1 LYLLSNVIIQNPKI
15 QSMKKLFV
23 VASFVLTVCAQA
35 QVGIGTTSPNS
46 TLDIR
51 GSLSGNI
58 QTFSSTYT
66 ATGTDYNLIFTGT
79 SATTLTLP
87 TAASIT
93 GRMYNIKNASSNTST
108 LTVGTTSSQTI
119 DGATTQVLSNSYQTL
134 SVISDGSN
142 WHIVGYGLPSGSGT
156 NWSQGGNSV
165 AGITNLGTITNFSLP
180 FITNNTERMRLTST
194 GLGIGTTSPAEKL
207 EVAGNIRLS
216 GGNKRIVFSNMGSD
230 PDAAMELRS
239 AANNE
244 QQELLFYVGNDA
256 DNSYGPDRIRMVG
269 EEFKFQAF
277 NAGYL
282 STLANAESETSIKTR
297 MYINPDGNVAIGTTS
312 FDASNPDQLIV
323 DASASGSSNV
333 ITGKGDVNSYLQ
345 LNIQNANN
353 GNTAS
358 SDLIATANNGSA
370 STVYIDMG
378 INSQGYATGSS
389 SILNGS
395 NTAYLYATGNNFYIG
410 NGAQNKDLIFFTN
423 TNTTGADGT
432 ERMRI
437 LSGGA
442 ICIGTSTQNAANK
455 LTVNGSISASAF
467 NVSSDKRLKTGIRN
481 TNYGLKEIMNLRPV
495 SWDWKN
501 SAMGTKR
508 QLGLIAQEAKI
519 EIPEI
524 VSGNEKTGT
533 LSINYTELIPV
544 LINAIKEQQ
553 KQIDIMAKEIQ
564 VLKSQH

>member
-1 LYLLSNVIIQNPKI
+1 
-15 QSMKKLFV
+15 MKKLFV

-216 GGNKRIVFSNMGSD
+216 GGNKRIVFSNM
-230 PDAAMELRS
+230 A
-239 AANNE
+239 
-244 QQELLFYVGNDA
+244 V
-256 DNSYGPDRIRMVG
+256 
-269 EEFKFQAF
+269 
-277 NAGYL
+277 
-282 STLANAESETSIKTR
+282 TL
-297 MYINPDGNVAIGTTS
+297 M
-312 FDASNPDQLIV
+312 
-323 DASASGSSNV
+323 
-333 ITGKGDVNSYLQ
+333 LQ
-345 LNIQNANN
+345 WN
-353 GNTAS
+353 
-358 SDLIATANNGSA
+358 
-370 STVYIDMG
+370 
-378 INSQGYATGSS
+378 
-389 SILNGS
+389 
-395 NTAYLYATGNNFYIG
+395 
-410 NGAQNKDLIFFTN
+410 
-423 TNTTGADGT
+423 
-432 ERMRI
+432 
-437 LSGGA
+437 
-442 ICIGTSTQNAANK
+442 
-455 LTVNGSISASAF
+455 
-467 NVSSDKRLKTGIRN
+467 
-481 TNYGLKEIMNLRPV
+481 
-495 SWDWKN
+495 
-501 SAMGTKR
+501 
-508 QLGLIAQEAKI
+508 
-519 EIPEI
+519 
-524 VSGNEKTGT
+524 
-533 LSINYTELIPV
+533 
-544 LINAIKEQQ
+544 
-553 KQIDIMAKEIQ
+553 
-564 VLKSQH
+564 